1 MWQEPQMLV
10 PPWKSG
16 ASSTAKSKQNRC
28 GLNLSECKEETMSA
42 NSKQSVT
49 WTLVLILLGMAAL
62 YGGSRW
68 LTILIPAAGLVWY
81 IARPMLRTGRN

>member
-1 MWQEPQMLV
+1 MVV
-10 PPWKSG
+10 PPWKSA
-16 ASSTAKSKQNRC
+16 ASSAACSKQNRC
-28 GLNLSECKEETMSA
+28 RPLAAEDCEEETMSA
-42 NSKQSVT
+42 NSKKSMT
-49 WTLVLILLGMAAL
+49 WTFVLILLGMAAL